1 MSVAIR
7 CEGLGKAYRHFAHPR
22 DRIVQLLWPAAHRYH
37 DVWVLGTSA
46 FRWNPAKASRIL
58 GGNGAGKST
67 ILRLVAG
74 ITAPT
79 QGQVAVQGRLTA
91 MLELGMGFHAEFTG
105 EQNVQMTAQLYG
117 LRPAEIRTLLP
128 RIRDFSELGHQ
139 FFEPLRTYSSGMNVR
154 LAFSLATAVRPD
166 VLIIDEALSVGDQN
180 FQQKSLARIHE
191 LQDHGTSIL
200 FVSHD
205 AAIIP
210 RVCKR
215 ALVLDRG
222 SLRYDGAAGMRGCR
236 ICAARGHPGTQRGM
250 MPVSE
255 DPNTSKEVDA

>member
-1 MSVAIR
+1 WVVRDVTFAVEPGESVA
-7 CEGLGKAYRHFAHPR
+7 
-22 DRIVQLLWPAAHRYH
+22 
-37 DVWVLGTSA
+37 
-46 FRWNPAKASRIL
+46 IL

-79 QGQVAVQGRLTA
+79 QGRVSVRGRLTA
-91 MLELGMGFHAEFTG
+91 MLELGMGFHAEFSG

-117 LRPAEIRTLLP
+117 LRPAEIRILLP
-128 RIRDFSELGHQ
+128 RIREFSELGDQ
-139 FFEPLRTYSSGMNVR
+139 FLEPLRTYSSGMNVR

-166 VLIIDEALSVGDQN
+166 VLIIDEALAVGDQN
-180 FQQKSLARIHE
+180 FQQKSLARIRE
-191 LQDHGTSIL
+191 LQDVGTSLL

-205 AAIIP
+205 AAMIP

-222 SLRYDGAAGMRGCR
+222 SLSYDGSAEGAIAEYGRLAASRTR
-236 ICAARGHPGTQRGM
+236 
-250 MPVSE
+250 
-255 DPNTSKEVDA
+255 DNTVGVEHA

>member
-1 MSVAIR
+1 VSAAIC

-22 DRIVQLLWPAAHRYH
+22 DRIVQLFWPASRRYH
-37 DVWVLGTSA
+37 DVWVVRDVSFSVDAGESVA
-46 FRWNPAKASRIL
+46 IL
-58 GGNGAGKST
+58 GGNGAGKTT

-79 QGQVAVQGRLTA
+79 LGQVSVQGRLTA

-117 LRPAEIRTLLP
+117 LRPAEIRLLLP
-128 RIRDFSELGHQ
+128 RIREFSELGDQ
-139 FFEPLRTYSSGMNVR
+139 FFEPLRTYSSGMSVR

-166 VLIIDEALSVGDQN
+166 VLIIDEALAVGDQN
-180 FQQKSLARIHE
+180 FQQKSLARIRE
-191 LQDHGTSIL
+191 LQEAGTSLL

-215 ALVLDRG
+215 ALILEHG
-222 SLRYDGAAGMRGCR
+222 SLRYDGSADEAV
-236 ICAARGHPGTQRGM
+236 ARYKQLATPSPRSAEMSAEHG
-250 MPVSE
+250 
-255 DPNTSKEVDA
+255 

>member
-1 MSVAIR
+1 VSLAIR

-37 DVWVLGTSA
+37 DVWVLRDISFSVEPGESVA
-46 FRWNPAKASRIL
+46 IL

-79 QGQVAVQGRLTA
+79 RGAVSVYGRLTA

-117 LRPAEIRTLLP
+117 LRPAEIRALLP
-128 RIRDFSELGHQ
+128 RIRDFSELGNQ

-154 LAFSLATAVRPD
+154 LAFSLATVVRPD

-180 FQQKSLARIHE
+180 FQQKSLARIRE
-191 LQDHGTSIL
+191 LQDGGTSLL

-205 AAIIP
+205 AGLVP

-215 ALVLDRG
+215 ALILEHG
-222 SLRYDGAAGMRGCR
+222 SLRYDGSAEGAVAEYALLAASSLRD
-236 ICAARGHPGTQRGM
+236 APG
-250 MPVSE
+250 
-255 DPNTSKEVDA
+255 

>member
-1 MSVAIR
+1 MSIAIR

-22 DRIVQLLWPAAHRYH
+22 DRIVQLLWPAGHRYH
-37 DVWVLGTSA
+37 DVWVVRDVSFSVGAGESVA
-46 FRWNPAKASRIL
+46 IL

-67 ILRLVAG
+67 ILRVVAG
-74 ITAPT
+74 VTAPT
-79 QGQVAVQGRLTA
+79 AGQVTVHGRVTA
-91 MLELGMGFHAEFTG
+91 MLELGMGFHAEFSG

-117 LRPAEIRTLLP
+117 LRPAEIRVLLP
-128 RIRDFSELGHQ
+128 RIREFSELGDQ

-166 VLIIDEALSVGDQN
+166 VLIIDEALAVGDQN
-180 FQQKSLARIHE
+180 FQQKSLARIRE
-191 LQDHGTSIL
+191 LQDGGTSLL

-205 AAIIP
+205 ASIIP

-222 SLRYDGAAGMRGCR
+222 SLHYDGSAEGAVAEYIELAASGARNAELS
-236 ICAARGHPGTQRGM
+236 AANG
-250 MPVSE
+250 
-255 DPNTSKEVDA
+255 

>member
-1 MSVAIR
+1 MSAAIR
-7 CEGLGKAYRHFAHPR
+7 CEAVGKAYRHFSHPR
-22 DRIVQLLWPAAHRYH
+22 DRIVQLIWPAARKYH
-37 DVWVLGTSA
+37 DVWVIRDVSFAVDPGESVA
-46 FRWNPAKASRIL
+46 IL

-79 QGQVAVQGRLTA
+79 QGRLSVQGRLTA
-91 MLELGMGFHAEFTG
+91 MLELGMGFHAEFSG

-117 LRPAEIRTLLP
+117 LRPVEIRALLP
-128 RIRDFSELGHQ
+128 RIREFSELGDQ

-166 VLIIDEALSVGDQN
+166 VLIIDEALAVGDQN
-180 FQQKSLARIHE
+180 FQQKSLARIRE
-191 LQDHGTSIL
+191 LQDGGTSLL

-205 AAIIP
+205 TSIIT

-215 ALVLDRG
+215 ALVLDHG
-222 SLRYDGAAGMRGCR
+222 SLRYDGAAEEAVAEYGRLGASRPRENM
-236 ICAARGHPGTQRGM
+236 ASAEH
-250 MPVSE
+250 
-255 DPNTSKEVDA
+255 A

>member
-1 MSVAIR
+1 VSLAIR
-7 CEGLGKAYRHFAHPR
+7 CKGLGKAYRHFAHPR
-22 DRIVQLLWPAAHRYH
+22 DRIVQLLWPAGHRYH
-37 DVWVLGTSA
+37 DVWVLRDVSFSVEPGESVA
-46 FRWNPAKASRIL
+46 IL

-79 QGQVAVQGRLTA
+79 QGEVSVQGRLTA

-117 LRPAEIRTLLP
+117 LRPAEIRVLLP
-128 RIRDFSELGHQ
+128 RIREFSELGNQ

-180 FQQKSLARIHE
+180 FQQKSLARIRE
-191 LQDHGTSIL
+191 LQEGGTSLL

-205 AAIIP
+205 AALIP

-215 ALVLDRG
+215 ALILDQG
-222 SLRYDGAAGMRGCR
+222 AVRYDGSAEGAVAEYALLAATS
-236 ICAARGHPGTQRGM
+236 AR
-250 MPVSE
+250 
-255 DPNTSKEVDA
+255 DASG

>member
-1 MSVAIR
+1 LSVAIR
-7 CEGLGKAYRHFAHPR
+7 CESLGKAYRHFAHPR
-22 DRIVQLLWPAAHRYH
+22 DRMVQLVWPAARRYH
-37 DVWVLGTSA
+37 DVWVVRDVTFSVEAGESVA
-46 FRWNPAKASRIL
+46 IL

-79 QGQVAVQGRLTA
+79 HGKVSVQGRLTA
-91 MLELGMGFHAEFTG
+91 MLELGMGFHAEFSG

-117 LRPAEIRTLLP
+117 LRPAEIRGLLP
-128 RIRDFSELGHQ
+128 RIHEFSELGDQ

-180 FQQKSLARIHE
+180 FQQKSLARIRE
-191 LQDHGTSIL
+191 LQENGTSLL

-215 ALVLDRG
+215 ALILDHG
-222 SLRYDGAAGMRGCR
+222 ALRYDGNAAAAIVEYAALAAAPTVAPAAAAGG
-236 ICAARGHPGTQRGM
+236 
-250 MPVSE
+250 E
-255 DPNTSKEVDA
+255 

>member
-1 MSVAIR
+1 VSAAIR
-7 CEGLGKAYRHFAHPR
+7 CESLGKAYRHFSHPR
-22 DRIVQLLWPAAHRYH
+22 DRIVQLLWPATRKYH
-37 DVWVLGTSA
+37 DVWVIRDVSFSVAPGESVA
-46 FRWNPAKASRIL
+46 IL

-79 QGQVAVQGRLTA
+79 TGQVSVRGRLTA
-91 MLELGMGFHAEFTG
+91 MLELGMGFHAEFSG

-117 LRPAEIRTLLP
+117 LRPAEIRVLLP
-128 RIRDFSELGHQ
+128 RIRDFSELGDQ

-166 VLIIDEALSVGDQN
+166 VLIIDEALAVGDQN
-180 FQQKSLARIHE
+180 FQQKSLARIRE
-191 LQDHGTSIL
+191 LQDGGTSLL

-215 ALVLDRG
+215 ALILDHG
-222 SLRYDGAAGMRGCR
+222 SLRYDGSAEGAVAEYGQLAASRPR
-236 ICAARGHPGTQRGM
+236 DAELSTQHG
-250 MPVSE
+250 
-255 DPNTSKEVDA
+255 

>member
-1 MSVAIR
+1 MSAAIR
-7 CEGLGKAYRHFAHPR
+7 CEDVGKAYRHFAHPR
-22 DRIVQLLWPAAHRYH
+22 DRIVQLAWPPARKFH
-37 DVWVLGTSA
+37 DVWVVRHVSFAVDPGESVAL
-46 FRWNPAKASRIL
+46 L

-79 QGQVAVQGRLTA
+79 EGRVSVQGRLTA
-91 MLELGMGFHAEFTG
+91 MLELGMGFHAEFSG

-128 RIRDFSELGHQ
+128 RIREFSELGEQ

-166 VLIIDEALSVGDQN
+166 VLIIDEALAVGDQN
-180 FQQKSLARIHE
+180 FQQKSLSRIRE
-191 LQDHGTSIL
+191 LQDGGTSLL

-205 AAIIP
+205 AAMIP

-215 ALVLDRG
+215 ALILDHG
-222 SLRYDGAAGMRGCR
+222 SLRYDGPAEEAIVEYGRLADTLPRDSTMST
-236 ICAARGHPGTQRGM
+236 ANA
-250 MPVSE
+250 
-255 DPNTSKEVDA
+255 

>member
-7 CEGLGKAYRHFAHPR
+7 CEGVGKAYRHFSHPR
-22 DRIVQLLWPAAHRYH
+22 DRIVQLA
-37 DVWVLGTSA
+37 
-46 FRWNPAKASRIL
+46 IL

-79 QGQVAVQGRLTA
+79 MGQVLVVGRLTA
-91 MLELGMGFHAEFTG
+91 MLELGMGFHAEFSG

-117 LRPAEIRTLLP
+117 LRPAEIRLLLP
-128 RIRDFSELGHQ
+128 RIREFSELGDQ
-139 FFEPLRTYSSGMNVR
+139 FFEPLRTYSSGMSIR

-180 FQQKSLARIHE
+180 FQQKSLARIRE
-191 LQDHGTSIL
+191 LQDGGTSLL

-205 AAIIP
+205 AAMIP
-210 RVCKR
+210 RVCRR
-215 ALVLDRG
+215 ALILEHG
-222 SLRYDGAAGMRGCR
+222 SLSYDGSAEDAVVEYGRLAVARAHQAATDMAHG
-236 ICAARGHPGTQRGM
+236 
-250 MPVSE
+250 
-255 DPNTSKEVDA
+255 